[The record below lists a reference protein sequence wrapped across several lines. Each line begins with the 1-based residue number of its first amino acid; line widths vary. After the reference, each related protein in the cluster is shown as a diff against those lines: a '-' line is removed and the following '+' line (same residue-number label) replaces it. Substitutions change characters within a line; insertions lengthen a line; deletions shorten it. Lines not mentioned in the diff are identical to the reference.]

1 MMRKQEIEVVSLN
14 IIKYYFLAI
23 RELDFPGNDKPFKQI
38 DVELFIKLA
47 DYMENLPNLTDLLI
61 IDYLEM
67 LKEYLLSVENEK
79 YSRTVQRMVR
89 RMKEEL
95 EKVS

>member
-23 RELDFPGNDKPFKQI
+23 RELDFPGYDKPFKQI

-67 LKEYLLSVENEK
+67 LKDYSVENEK

-89 RMKEEL
+89 LMKEEL

>member
-23 RELDFPGNDKPFKQI
+23 RELDFPVYDKPFKQI

-47 DYMENLPNLTDLLI
+47 DYGVTGT
-61 IDYLEM
+61 
-67 LKEYLLSVENEK
+67 SVQKIAVVRHEK
-79 YSRTVQRMVR
+79 N
-89 RMKEEL
+89 K
-95 EKVS
+95 KCC

>member
-23 RELDFPGNDKPFKQI
+23 RELDFPGYDKPFKQI

-47 DYMENLPNLTDLLI
+47 DYMENLPGLEDRLI
-61 IDYLEM
+61 VHLEM
-67 LKEYLLSVENEK
+67 LKDYLLSVENEK

-95 EKVS
+95 EKVN

>member
-23 RELDFPGNDKPFKQI
+23 RELDFPVYDKQFKQI

-67 LKEYLLSVENEK
+67 LKDYLLSVENEK
-79 YSRTVQRMVR
+79 YSLTVHRMLLD
-89 RMKEEL
+89 MKEEL
-95 EKVS
+95 EKII

>member
-23 RELDFPGNDKPFKQI
+23 RGLDFPGYDKPFKQI

-67 LKEYLLSVENEK
+67 LKEYVLSVENEK

>member
-1 MMRKQEIEVVSLN
+1 MMIKQEIEVVSLN

-23 RELDFPGNDKPFKQI
+23 RELDFPGYDKPFKQI

-67 LKEYLLSVENEK
+67 LKDYLLSVENEK

-89 RMKEEL
+89 LMKEEL

>member
-1 MMRKQEIEVVSLN
+1 M
-14 IIKYYFLAI
+14 Y
-23 RELDFPGNDKPFKQI
+23 
-38 DVELFIKLA
+38 
-47 DYMENLPNLTDLLI
+47 YMENLPNLTDLLI

-67 LKEYLLSVENEK
+67 LKDYLLSVENEK

-89 RMKEEL
+89 HMKEEL

>member
-23 RELDFPGNDKPFKQI
+23 RELDFPGYDKPFKQI
-38 DVELFIKLA
+38 AVELFIKLA

-67 LKEYLLSVENEK
+67 LKDYLLSVENEK

-89 RMKEEL
+89 LMKEEL

>member
-23 RELDFPGNDKPFKQI
+23 RELDFPVYDKLFKQI

-67 LKEYLLSVENEK
+67 LKDYLLSVENEK

-95 EKVS
+95 EKVN